1 VRDAPAANGWTCWQY
16 RDEQTGDLR
25 SIDELR
31 ERIRRGMGNGDGRAG
46 A

>member
-31 ERIRRGMGNGDGRAG
+31 ERIRRQRQATGKGE
-46 A
+46 